1 VFTTLARVLAE
12 ELRSMIVTHSQSPA
26 GRRLAAA
33 GAVAAIAAMALAGTW
48 TVAGQRTDRE
58 WKDYGGG
65 PDSSK
70 FVDLQQITRANVAGL
85 EVAWTYPHGMT
96 AFNPIV
102 ARGVVYTRGRANALV
117 ALDAATGRELWV
129 HDQLGGIAARGI
141 NYWES
146 ADGRDRRLI
155 FTMNDYL
162 QEIDATTGRIIRSF
176 GTNGVVDLREG
187 LGRDPATITRVQSGT
202 PGKVWR
208 NLILLGSAPG
218 EAYFSAPG
226 DLRAYDVLTGK
237 LAWQFHTVPHP
248 GEFGYETW
256 PKDAHKYIGGTNT
269 WGEIS
274 VDEERGIAY
283 FPTGSA
289 TFDYYGGDRIGQNLF
304 ANCLIALDARTG
316 KRLWHFQNV
325 HHDLWDFDNVS
336 APQLTTIRQNGRTT
350 DVVAMAGKT
359 GYLYVFNRV
368 TGEPIWP
375 IEETPQPTTT
385 SVPGE
390 ALWPTQPIPTSPP
403 PFGRQRF
410 TVDDIN
416 PYILTPEQ
424 REEYRQ
430 RVMKARNEGPFTPIG
445 FEEVVHMP
453 GNHGGS
459 NFGSTSANPRD
470 GSVYVI
476 NYNVPALM
484 RLLKPG
490 EKPSAGGGM
499 AMGPGLAVYQTYCS
513 ACHGA
518 QLQGSGSVPSLLGVT
533 ARLGAEETRSVI
545 VNGRNQMPAF
555 HMLSAGDVDAVMAL
569 LTLAGGFGGGGGGRG
584 AAEPI
589 PSGLLVESGP
599 AAERPGTGGR
609 GGGGGGLMGAGDYP
623 EGVNA
628 PERLVMDGYGLHPD
642 AISPPYTTLTAYD
655 LNRGTIKWQIGLG
668 DEPRLVGQG
677 IRGTGAANLSVK
689 GSTIVTANGLLF
701 VNAADQ
707 YLHVYDAETGKELHR
722 LPLGAMSTGSP
733 SMYEHDGRQYLLVTA
748 STQGGRGG
756 PPAPGAVYPTGPT
769 GLVAYALPR

>member
-1 VFTTLARVLAE
+1 MTSKRHL
-12 ELRSMIVTHSQSPA
+12 SPA
-26 GRRLAAA
+26 GGWTVTAS
-33 GAVAAIAAMALAGTW
+33 AVAVFAVIALVSSW
-48 TVAGQRTDRE
+48 TVSGQGPYRE

-70 FVDLQQITRANVAGL
+70 FVDLQQIDKANVSQL
-85 EVAWTYPHGMT
+85 QVAWTYPHALT

-102 ARGVVYTRGRANALV
+102 SRGVIYTRGRSNALV
-117 ALDAATGRELWV
+117 ALDAATGKELWV
-129 HDQLGGIAARGI
+129 HDQLAGIAPRGI

-146 ADGRDRRLI
+146 PDGRDRRLI
-155 FTMNDYL
+155 FTVSDYL
-162 QEIDATTGRIIRSF
+162 QEIDATTGKIIRSF

-202 PGKVWR
+202 PGKVWQ
-208 NLILLGSAPG
+208 NLIFLGSAPG

-237 LAWQFHTVPHP
+237 LVWQFHTVPHP

-256 PKDAHKYIGGTNT
+256 PKDAYKYIGGTNT

-274 VDEERGIAY
+274 VDAERGIAY

-289 TFDYYGGDRIGQNLF
+289 TFDYYGGDRVGQNLF

-336 APQLTTIRQNGRTT
+336 APQLTTIRRNGQAV

-375 IEETPQPTTT
+375 IEERPQPTTT

-390 ALWPTQPIPTSPP
+390 VLWPTQPIPTGPP
-403 PFGRQRF
+403 PFGRLKF
-410 TVDDIN
+410 TVEDIN
-416 PYILTPEQ
+416 PYILTPQQ

-430 RVMKARNEGPFTPIG
+430 RVSKARNEGPFTPIG

-476 NYNVPALM
+476 NFNVPALM

-490 EKPSAGGGM
+490 EKPSGGGGGM
-499 AMGPGLAVYQTYCS
+499 AAAGPGYAIYQRDCQV
-513 ACHGA
+513 CHGA

-533 ARLGAEETRSVI
+533 SRLSADELRSVI

-555 HMLSAGDVDAVMAL
+555 HQLSAADVDAIVKL
-569 LTLAGGFGGGGGGRG
+569 LNIATSMMGGGGGGPT
-584 AAEPI
+584 EPI
-589 PSGLLVESGP
+589 PPGLLVESGP
-599 AAERPGTGGR
+599 AAERPAPGGR
-609 GGGGGGLMGAGDYP
+609 GAGAGGGGGGLIGVGNYP
-623 EGVNA
+623 EGVDA
-628 PERLVMDGYGLHPD
+628 PERLIMDGYGLHPD

-655 LNRGTIKWQIGLG
+655 LNKGAIKWQIGLG
-668 DEPRLVGQG
+668 DEPRLIAQG
-677 IRGTGAANLSVK
+677 IRGTGAANLAVK

-707 YLHVYDAETGKELHR
+707 KVHVYDSETGKELHQ

-733 SMYEHDGRQYLLVTA
+733 SMFEQNGRQYLLVSA
-748 STQGGRGG
+748 SAQGGRGG
-756 PPAPGAVYPTGPT
+756 PIAPGAVYPTGPT